1 MFGTHRRVVVPTKK
15 HLVIIGILEVLYG
28 AGFTL
33 SPLLSFDGSRFSFD
47 LALFLAGAALNWGL
61 IIYNVVAVFLD
72 RKHAGLYTIFPVA
85 WILMMVAE
93 MMLYNNR
100 ALAPLFTYGYPIFTI
115 LLGISLIIIWRRAA
129 HKVMAPAR

>member
-1 MFGTHRRVVVPTKK
+1 MFRPYQRVVVPTKK
-15 HLVIIGILEVLYG
+15 HLVVIGILEVLYG
-28 AGFTL
+28 VGFTL
-33 SPLLSFDGSRFSFD
+33 SPLLSYDGGRFSFD
-47 LALFLAGAALNWGL
+47 LAIFLAGAALNWGL

-115 LLGISLIIIWRRAA
+115 LLGISLIIIWRRGA

>member
-1 MFGTHRRVVVPTKK
+1 MVPTKK
-15 HLVIIGILEVLYG
+15 HLVVIGILEVLYG
-28 AGFTL
+28 VGFTL
-33 SPLLSFDGSRFSFD
+33 SPLLSYDGGRFSFD
-47 LALFLAGAALNWGL
+47 LAIFLAGAALNWGL

-115 LLGISLIIIWRRAA
+115 LLGISLIIIWRRGA